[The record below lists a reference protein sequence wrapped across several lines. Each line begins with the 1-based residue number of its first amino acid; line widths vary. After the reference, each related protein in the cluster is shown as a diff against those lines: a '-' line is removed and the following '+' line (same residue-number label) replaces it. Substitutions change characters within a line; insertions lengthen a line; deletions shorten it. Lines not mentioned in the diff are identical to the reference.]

1 MGLLLRHPQCLGLGF
16 EPRGPRAELGDARLE
31 LGLLDQT
38 FGVAVDDA
46 VDRTAGLDDL
56 TLEDVEL

>member
-1 MGLLLRHPQCLGLGF
+1 MGLPLRRPQRLGLGF

-31 LGLLDQT
+31 LGPLDQT

-56 TLEDVEL
+56 TLEDI